1 MPRAYKQGKR
11 AEAAAET
18 RHRIVDA
25 TIDLHRT
32 LGPRRTTVAEI
43 ARKAGVGRV
52 TVYKHFPDDA
62 ALVMASQTEWLT
74 KHPPP
79 DAGQWS
85 MILDPDARLRVALR
99 ELYLWYFDTEP
110 MTGNVMRDGAGMP
123 AFTAVY
129 SLLRVHIREGAEILA
144 VGRVSDPQWT
154 LATLNVGPELRHLAR
169 AGAGDGP
176 HAGRGGRAR
185 GRLGARGRL
194 VVSRATRV
202 DRSFPV
208 SGIARVPAT
217 ACRRVLL

>member
-1 MPRAYKQGKR
+1 MAMPRAYKQGKR
-11 AEAAAET
+11 AEAAGET
-18 RHRIVDA
+18 RRRIVDA

-32 LGPRRTTVAEI
+32 LGPSRTTVAEI

-110 MTGNVMRDGAGMP
+110 MTGNVLREGAGMP
-123 AFTAVY
+123 AFAAVY

-144 VGRVSDPQWT
+144 AGRVSDPQWT
-154 LATLNVGPELRHLAR
+154 LATLNVVQSYDTWRVLVQEH
-169 AGAGDGP
+169 GP
-176 HAGRGGRAR
+176 HAGRGG
-185 GRLGARGRL
+185 
-194 VVSRATRV
+194 
-202 DRSFPV
+202 
-208 SGIARVPAT
+208 
-217 ACRRVLL
+217 